1 MIKIVKRLTRQILLY
16 EEMEMEHVESELE
29 EWFCFFTIISIVAA
43 HSLSG
48 KKV

>member
-29 EWFCFFTIISIVAA
+29 E
-43 HSLSG
+43 
-48 KKV
+48 